1 MHCFYMF
8 VPICITAAP
17 GCAGPEAEAP
27 TQRAV
32 DRLEVPALLASCCS
46 THFQCLAVEGP
57 LILASGA
64 VYIFD
69 CWAGT
74 SSDRG
79 TVAP

>member
-1 MHCFYMF
+1 MF

-57 LILASGA
+57 LILAFGA
-64 VYIFD
+64 VYIFGF
-69 CWAGT
+69 WAGT